1 VLAASSRFVLKGA
14 MWALDRFYQVG
25 RVGRDIPP
33 GPVLLIANHPNSV
46 MDALVVMKVARRR
59 VRPLAKAPLF
69 EQALIGHAL
78 RGLGALPIYRPQ
90 DFPGETWRNE
100 STFEAAVEALRRNE
114 AVLVFPEGLS
124 HSEARLAKMKTG
136 AARIALETEES
147 SDWKLGLRVV
157 AVGLTYDRKH
167 SFRGRVAVA
176 IGQPIDVGGWRE
188 MRQADHWGAV
198 ESLTAAMR
206 EALERVTLNLPTRED
221 RLLLEA
227 AESLYSAEKGFA
239 KPRARVSL
247 APRLPRLQRFAEALA
262 WLYVT
267 QPERYSELG
276 VSVLAYRQ
284 QLAALGVREGELP
297 ARFPALGIA
306 RYILCQGVV
315 LLVGLP
321 LALLG
326 TLVWFLPYKSPRASL
341 SLYKPVYE
349 AVASLKL
356 GTALLAFPLT
366 YALYL
371 AVAWWFGGLRA
382 LIGAAVLLPSLGL
395 VALGWRDRWK
405 VVREDVLVFWRSIR
419 RSTLRR
425 ELVARRAALVAE
437 FDALERRWQ
446 EERLAHP

>member
-1 VLAASSRFVLKGA
+1 
-14 MWALDRFYQVG
+14 MWALDRFYEVG
-25 RVGRDIPP
+25 RLGREIPQ

-100 STFEAAVEALRRNE
+100 STFEAAVQALRRNE

-136 AARIALETEES
+136 AARIALETEEA
-147 SDWKLGLRVV
+147 SDWRLGLQVV
-157 AVGLTYDRKH
+157 PVGLTYDRKH
-167 SFRGRVAVA
+167 AIRGRVAVA
-176 IGQPIDVGGWRE
+176 IGQPIDVCDWRAR
-188 MRQADHWGAV
+188 RQADKWAAV

-206 EALERVTLNLPTRED
+206 EALEKVTLNLPTRED

-227 AESLYSAEKGFA
+227 AESLYATEKGFA
-239 KPRARVSL
+239 KPRDRVSL
-247 APRLPRLQRFAEALA
+247 APRLRRLQRFAEALA

-267 QPERYSELG
+267 EPQRYSELG
-276 VSVLAYRQ
+276 AAVLAYRQ

-297 ARFPALGIA
+297 KRFPALGIA
-306 RYILCQGVV
+306 RYVLYQGIL

-341 SLYKPVYE
+341 SLYKPAYE

-366 YALYL
+366 YAIYL
-371 AVAWWFGGLRA
+371 AGAWWFAGLRA
-382 LIGAAVLLPSLGL
+382 LIVAAVLLPLLGL

-405 VVREDVLVFWRSIR
+405 VVREDALVFWHSIR

-425 ELVARRAALVAE
+425 ELLERRGALVAE

-446 EERLAHP
+446 EERLANP